1 MAEFTVVRM
10 SGDVQQQSLQ
20 QGQPP
25 AGDRRVVRT
34 RLALRQALIDL
45 MGERGYD
52 AISVGDLCTAAD
64 VTRGTFYNHFGDKE
78 QMLRSFEDE
87 VLAGLDVFQ
96 ERMAGLSL
104 KDLART
110 VAFKK
115 PLPLLV
121 EMFDY
126 LRSEGEFLNAVLHSD
141 SSFSIRLRDAV
152 CTNMVQSVL
161 HERYRN
167 SDDPFVGYYVAF
179 FASAYLG
186 VIMRWLE
193 TGMQEDSQ
201 QMALIAQRLLFISP
215 GEQIK
220 L

>member
-1 MAEFTVVRM
+1 
-10 SGDVQQQSLQ
+10 
-20 QGQPP
+20 
-25 AGDRRVVRT
+25 
-34 RLALRQALIDL
+34 
-45 MGERGYD
+45 
-52 AISVGDLCTAAD
+52 
-64 VTRGTFYNHFGDKE
+64 
-78 QMLRSFEDE
+78 MLRAFEDE

-96 ERMAGLSL
+96 ERMAALSL

-110 VAFKK
+110 VARKK

-121 EMFDY
+121 QMFDY
-126 LRSEGEFLNAVLHSD
+126 LRSEGDFLDAMLHGD
-141 SSFSIRLRDAV
+141 SGFTLRLRDAI
-152 CTNMVQSVL
+152 CTNLVHSVL

-167 SDDPFVGYYVAF
+167 SDDAFVNYYVAF

-193 TGMQEDSQ
+193 TGMQEDSH

-215 GEQIK
+215 GEPIR

>member
-1 MAEFTVVRM
+1 MSEFSVVRIPD
-10 SGDVQQQSLQ
+10 SLREQASPASVQ
-20 QGQPP
+20 P
-25 AGDRRVVRT
+25 APDRRVLRT
-34 RLALRQALIDL
+34 RQALRQALVSQVR
-45 MGERGYD
+45 ERGFD
-52 AISVGDLCTAAD
+52 VISVGDLCAAANI
-64 VTRGTFYNHFGDKE
+64 TRGTFYNHFGDKE
-78 QMLRSFEDE
+78 QMLRAFEDE

-96 ERMAGLSL
+96 ERMAALSL

-110 VAFKK
+110 VARKK

-121 EMFDY
+121 QMFDY
-126 LRSEGEFLNAVLHSD
+126 LRSEGDFLDAMLHGD
-141 SSFSIRLRDAV
+141 SGFTLRLRDAI
-152 CTNMVQSVL
+152 CTNLVHSVL

-167 SDDPFVGYYVAF
+167 SDDAFVNYYVAF

-193 TGMQEDSQ
+193 TGMQEDSH

-215 GEQIK
+215 GEPIR